1 MQLWTHSNHYF
12 CHARKAFIMK
22 ISYNWL
28 KDYLDFDLSPV
39 RVGELL
45 TDTGLEVEGIEEF
58 DQVKGGLKGLV
69 IGVVVSCE
77 QHTNADR
84 LKVTEINIGTDTNL
98 PIVCGAPNVAKGQK
112 VIVATVGAKLYPTE
126 GEEFEI
132 KKSKI
137 RGEVSE
143 GMICAEDEI
152 GLGKGHDGIM
162 VLKEDAQVGMPAAE
176 YFDLSSDYT
185 IEIGLTPNRAD
196 GMSHYGVARDLAAAL
211 QHKNIPCGK
220 LNFPELTSFK
230 EGKTKLNIEVK
241 DNEACPRY
249 VGVKISNL
257 KISDS
262 PEWLQNRLKAIG
274 LSTINNVVDVTN
286 YVMHELGQPLHAFDT
301 AKIKGDKVLVQE
313 LSNGTIFE
321 TLDGVE
327 RELSD
332 KDLMICN
339 ESEGMCIAGVFGG
352 SKSGVTETTT
362 EIFLESAYFNPVSVR
377 KTAKRHALN
386 TDASFRFE
394 RGIDPDITVIAA
406 KRAALLIQELAG
418 GDVSSE
424 LLDLYPSKIEGTKI
438 QLDYKYCDS
447 LIGSKI
453 ERDTIQSILESL
465 EISVLNRNEDG
476 MELNVPAYRND
487 VLRPADIVE
496 EILRIYGYNAIPF
509 PERMGISISPTPT
522 VNVEVLRRKLYDHL
536 TSTGYSEMI
545 HNSLTSKD
553 FYGEDSDVIKILNPL
568 SNDLSVLRA
577 NMLFQGLE
585 TIAYNQNRGQSDLK
599 VFEFGKTYHQYS
611 DKREEKEWLVAYLT
625 GKQTIASW
633 TGKSAD
639 AEFFELKGIAE
650 NLLLKI
656 GVSPMAFKSKPTKK
670 EALSYGLDLFSGK
683 LNLGSLGM
691 VNKKNCSDFGVKQS
705 VFYLELSW
713 ENIVKV
719 LSAKKIKYKSVP
731 KFPGTRRD
739 LALVVDQK
747 VDFQDIRNV
756 ALQTERNLLKEVSIF
771 DVYQGKGLEPGTK
784 SCALGFE
791 FLDPN
796 QTLTDKVVDKSIKK
810 IYEQLQKQVGAQLRA
825 GEL

>member
-1 MQLWTHSNHYF
+1 
-12 CHARKAFIMK
+12 MK

-28 KDYLDFDLSPV
+28 KDYLDFDLTPI

-69 IGVVVSCE
+69 IGEVVSSV

-84 LKVTEINIGTDTNL
+84 LKVTEINIGTDMNL
-98 PIVCGAPNVAKGQK
+98 PIVCGAPNVAAGQK
-112 VIVATVGAKLYPTE
+112 VIIATVGAMLYPIE
-126 GEEFEI
+126 GEAFEI

-162 VLKEDAQVGMPAAE
+162 VLKEDAQVGMPAAD
-176 YFDLSSDYT
+176 YFNLSSDYT

-211 QHKNIPCGK
+211 QHKKIPCGK
-220 LNFPELTSFK
+220 LKLPELTNFK
-230 EGKTKLNIEVK
+230 EGNTKLNIEVK

-257 KISDS
+257 KVADS

-274 LSTINNVVDVTN
+274 LSPINNVVDVTN
-286 YVMHELGQPLHAFDT
+286 YVLHELGQPLHAFDA
-301 AKIKGDKVLVQE
+301 AKIKGDKVVVQQ
-313 LSNGTIFE
+313 LADGTIFE

-327 RELSD
+327 RKLSD
-332 KDLMICN
+332 KDLMIYS

-394 RGIDPDITVIAA
+394 RGIDPDITIIAA
-406 KRAALLIQELAG
+406 KRAALLLQELAG
-418 GDVSSE
+418 GQVSSE
-424 LLDLYPSKIEGTKI
+424 LLDLYPTKIEGTKI
-438 QLDYKYCDS
+438 QLDYKYCDT
-447 LIGSKI
+447 LIGAKI

-465 EISVLNRNEDG
+465 EISVLNRNDDG

-509 PERMGISISPTPT
+509 PERMGISISPSPAI
-522 VNVEVLRRKLYDHL
+522 NVEVLRRKLFDHL
-536 TSTGYSEMI
+536 TSSGYSEMI
-545 HNSLTSKD
+545 HNSLTSKE
-553 FYGEDSDVIKILNPL
+553 FYGEDSDVINILNPL

-625 GKQTIASW
+625 GKQTIGSW
-633 TGKSAD
+633 SGKAED

-656 GVSPMAFKSKPTKK
+656 GVSPMAFKSKATKK
-670 EALSYGLDLFSGK
+670 EELSYGLDLFSGK
-683 LNLGSLGM
+683 LNLGSIGM
-691 VNKKNCSDFGVKQS
+691 VSKKNCSDFGVKQA
-705 VFYLELSW
+705 VFFLELSW

-719 LSAKKIKYKSVP
+719 LSTKKVKYKPVP

-739 LALVVDQK
+739 LALVVDHK

-756 ALQTERNLLKEVSIF
+756 ALQTERNLLKAVSIF
-771 DVYQGKGLEPGTK
+771 DVYQGKGLESGTK

>member
-1 MQLWTHSNHYF
+1 
-12 CHARKAFIMK
+12 MK

-683 LNLGSLGM
+683 LNLGSLGI

>member
-1 MQLWTHSNHYF
+1 
-12 CHARKAFIMK
+12 MK

-69 IGVVVSCE
+69 IGEVVSCE

-98 PIVCGAPNVAKGQK
+98 PIVCGAPNVAAGQK
-112 VIVATVGAKLYPTE
+112 VIIATVGAMLYPSE
-126 GEEFEI
+126 SEAFEI

-152 GLGKGHDGIM
+152 GLGKGHAGIM
-162 VLKEDAQVGMPAAE
+162 VLKDDAQVGVPAAE

-220 LNFPELTSFK
+220 LTLPELTSFK
-230 EGKTKLNIEVK
+230 EGDTKLNIEVK

-257 KISDS
+257 KIADS
-262 PEWLQNRLKAIG
+262 PGWLQIRLKAIG
-274 LSTINNVVDVTN
+274 LSPINNVVDVTN

-313 LSNGTIFE
+313 LSNGTVFE

-332 KDLMICN
+332 KDLMICD

-352 SKSGVTETTT
+352 SKSGVTEITT

-394 RGIDPDITVIAA
+394 RGIDIDITVIAA

-418 GDVSSE
+418 GAVSSE

-447 LIGSKI
+447 LIGAKI

-476 MELNVPAYRND
+476 LELNVPAYRND

-496 EILRIYGYNAIPF
+496 EILRIYGYNEIPF

-522 VNVEVLRRKLYDHL
+522 VNVEVLRRKLCDHL

-545 HNSLTSKD
+545 HNSLTSKEL
-553 FYGEDSDVIKILNPL
+553 YGEDSDVIKILNPL

-625 GKQTIASW
+625 GKQTIGSW
-633 TGKSAD
+633 TGKATD

-719 LSAKKIKYKSVP
+719 LSTKKIKYKTVP

>member
-1 MQLWTHSNHYF
+1 
-12 CHARKAFIMK
+12 MK

-69 IGVVVSCE
+69 IGEVVSCE

-112 VIVATVGAKLYPTE
+112 IVVATVGAKLYPTE

-162 VLKEDAQVGMPAAE
+162 VLKEGAQVGTPAAE

-220 LNFPELTSFK
+220 LTLPELTSFK
-230 EGKTKLNIEVK
+230 EGNTKLNIEVK

-257 KISDS
+257 KIADS
-262 PEWLQNRLKAIG
+262 PEWMQNRLKAIG
-274 LSTINNVVDVTN
+274 LSPINNVVDVTN

-313 LSNGTIFE
+313 LSNGTVFE

-327 RELSD
+327 RALSD
-332 KDLMICN
+332 KDLMICD

-545 HNSLTSKD
+545 HNSLTSKE

-568 SNDLSVLRA
+568 SNDLSILRA

-611 DKREEKEWLVAYLT
+611 DKREEKEWLVAFLT
-625 GKQTIASW
+625 GKQTISSW
-633 TGKSAD
+633 TGKATD